1 MATFYRLASAGPDWD
16 ECDLTGQAAKAVGG
30 RWNDVGTPMVYAA
43 SSIALAVLE
52 TVVHLGA
59 GSMVFNRYLVAIDV
73 PAEAYRRREVMK
85 EPPEAWDSI
94 PPSFKSKQLGSAWV
108 RSQRRLL
115 LDVPSVVVPQER
127 NLLINPL
134 HTDIGRL
141 KAINLGRFV
150 YDPRLARRG

>member
-1 MATFYRLASAGPDWD
+1 LATFCRLASAGPDWD

-59 GSMVFNRYLVAIDV
+59 GGMVFNRYIVAIDI
-73 PAEAYRRREVMK
+73 PAELYRRREVMK
-85 EPPEAWDSI
+85 QPPEAWDSI
-94 PPSFKSKQLGSAWV
+94 PPSFKSRQFGSAWI
-108 RSQRRLL
+108 RSEGRLL
-115 LDVPSVVVPQER
+115 LDVPSVVVPHER

-134 HTDIGRL
+134 HADIGRL
-141 KAINLGRFV
+141 TATNLGRFV
-150 YDPRLARRG
+150 YDPRLAARD

>member
-59 GSMVFNRYLVAIDV
+59 GGMVFNRYLVAIDI
-73 PAEAYRRREVMK
+73 PAELYRRREVMK
-85 EPPEAWDSI
+85 HPPEAWDSV

-108 RSQRRLL
+108 RSGRSLL

-127 NLLINPL
+127 NLLVNPL
-134 HTDIGRL
+134 HADIGRL
-141 KAINLGRFV
+141 KASNLGRFV
-150 YDPRLARRG
+150 YDPRLGRRG

>member
-1 MATFYRLASAGPDWD
+1 LATFYRLASAGPDWD

-59 GSMVFNRYLVAIDV
+59 GGMVFNRYLVAIDI
-73 PAEAYRRREVMK
+73 PAEVYRRREVMK

-108 RSQRRLL
+108 RSQRGLL

-134 HTDIGRL
+134 HAAIGRL
-141 KAINLGRFV
+141 KAINLARFV